1 MMRKTFVILAVAGTI
16 GGAAL
21 SPTDAFARWGGVGW
35 GGGGWRG
42 GVAIGRVGGWGGGGA
57 GWGWRRPGWGWRG
70 PGWGWGGI
78 GFVGAPVFGLGISC
92 WRWVP
97 TAWGPARVWVC

>member
-1 MMRKTFVILAVAGTI
+1 MVRKTFVILAVAATI

-42 GVAIGRVGGWGGGGA
+42 GVAIGRVGGMIVELAQVKQQRSEYGA
-57 GWGWRRPGWGWRG
+57 RHEDRP
-70 PGWGWGGI
+70 
-78 GFVGAPVFGLGISC
+78 
-92 WRWVP
+92 
-97 TAWGPARVWVC
+97 